1 MSRETLWK
9 NRFNNYLKET
19 TKYLRFIFNGHL
31 VFVMI
36 ILLGGAGYYYS
47 EWLKTLT
54 PDFPTVW
61 IMAVLL
67 GFITTISPVTTFFR
81 DPDIVF
87 LLPIESKLTSYIKKS
102 IIFSLVMQGYILIL
116 ILAILMPLYMQTMQ
130 GQTVSF
136 LWLLLCL
143 MVVKAINIC
152 SRWFVLY
159 YREKSTAIIDGLV
172 RFLLNTAFVYFLVKN
187 ESILFIAIILLLIGG
202 LCLYYWK
209 STRDDSLY
217 WEKLIELENGR
228 MAAFYRIAN
237 LFTDVPK
244 LREKISERRW
254 LNGVIGLLSGKSNNP
269 FSYLY
274 ARTFVRANDYL
285 GLFVRLTVIAAILF
299 LFADLGWG
307 ILFVAILFLYMTGL
321 QLLPIW
327 HHHEQKMVMDL
338 YPLHTDYRRKAV
350 LNLLI
355 TILVI
360 QTLIFFITVL
370 IGAGVKLA
378 IATLVSGIVFIFIF
392 RPFAM
397 KKM

>member
-19 TKYLRFIFNGHL
+19 TKYLRYIFNGHL

-54 PDFPTVW
+54 PEFPTVW
-61 IMAVLL
+61 IMAIIL
-67 GFITTISPVTTFFR
+67 GLIVTISPVSTFFR

-116 ILAILMPLYMQTMQ
+116 VLAILMPLYMQTMQ
-130 GQTVSF
+130 EQTVSF
-136 LWLLLCL
+136 LRLLIALL
-143 MVVKAINIC
+143 IIKGINLC

-159 YREKSTAIIDGLV
+159 YREKSTTLVDGLI
-172 RFLLNTAFVYFLVKN
+172 RFVLNTAFVYFLVKN
-187 ESILFIAIILLLIGG
+187 ESLFFIAIVLLLLGG

-209 STRDDSLY
+209 STRDESIN
-217 WEKLIELENGR
+217 WEKLIELENSR

-254 LNGVIGLLSGKSNNP
+254 LGSVIKILSGKSDNP

-285 GLFVRLTVIAAILF
+285 GLFVRLTVIGAVLF
-299 LFADLGWG
+299 LFVDLGWG
-307 ILFVAILFLYMTGL
+307 TIFVAVLFLYMTGL

-327 HHHEQKMVMDL
+327 HHHDQKMVMDL
-338 YPLHTDYRRKAV
+338 YPLHTDYKRKAV
-350 LNLLI
+350 LQLVI
-355 TILVI
+355 TVLVI
-360 QTLIFFITVL
+360 QNLIFFVTIL
-370 IGAGVKLA
+370 IGEGVKMAVL
-378 IATLVSGIVFIFIF
+378 TLVIGLAFVFLF

>member
-1 MSRETLWK
+1 MSKETLWK
-9 NRFNNYLKET
+9 DRFNNYLKET
-19 TKYLRFIFNGHL
+19 MKYLRFIFNGHL

-61 IMAVLL
+61 IMAILL
-67 GFITTISPVTTFFR
+67 GLIVTISPVSTFFR

-87 LLPIESKLTSYIKKS
+87 LLPIESKLPSYIKKS

-130 GQTVSF
+130 EYRVSF
-136 LWLLLCL
+136 MWMLLALL
-143 MVVKAINIC
+143 VVKGINLC
-152 SRWFVLY
+152 SRWFILY
-159 YREKSTAIIDGLV
+159 YREKSTALVDGV
-172 RFLLNTAFVYFLVKN
+172 IRFLLNAAFVYFLIKD
-187 ESILFIAIILLLIGG
+187 ESIFYLVLIMLLLVG

-209 STRDDSLY
+209 STREQSIH
-217 WEKLIELENGR
+217 WEKLIELENSR

-244 LREKISERRW
+244 LREKISERRY
-254 LNGVIGLLSGKSNNP
+254 LSGVIALLAGKSNNP

-285 GLFVRLTVIAAILF
+285 GLFIRLTVIAAVLF
-299 LFADLGWG
+299 IFVDLGWG
-307 ILFVAILFLYMTGL
+307 TLFIAILFLYMTGL

-327 HHHEQKMVMDL
+327 HHHDQKMVMDL

-350 LNLLI
+350 LRLLI
-355 TILVI
+355 TVLCIQNIVFFMTILI
-360 QTLIFFITVL
+360 GEGIKLAFITLVL
-370 IGAGVKLA
+370 GF
-378 IATLVSGIVFIFIF
+378 VFIFIF
-392 RPFAM
+392 RPYAM